1 VVRRVTSPHRIG
13 WYPTDEREPGADGRR
28 VAGRRRTL
36 VTRNP
41 ACVVWLAFLAVPL
54 GGCLTPKALDPT
66 PADRKAIVTIEDFSD
81 WLHWGSVVL
90 EAEVDDLTKQK
101 VAWSTLLS
109 YEYRGAATTDEAKP
123 LPVVLQSEVSFHPN
137 AVSARHNFD
146 TYGVGLG
153 AGIRK
158 AGGTFDPV
166 KTTFLWGDEMTLY
179 AIEMNGR
186 QIGNGFIG
194 RSGRVATYVLIS
206 GLYSSDPT
214 HFEAVIAPV
223 LSALERYDPDA
234 AADLHAAAD

>member
-1 VVRRVTSPHRIG
+1 M
-13 WYPTDEREPGADGRR
+13 
-28 VAGRRRTL
+28 
-36 VTRNP
+36 TRNP
-41 ACVVWLAFLAVPL
+41 VLAVCLGVLVVSL
-54 GGCLTPKALDPT
+54 GGCLTPKSLHPT

-90 EAEVDDLTKQK
+90 EPEVDDLTKQK
-101 VAWSTLLS
+101 IAWSTLLS
-109 YEYRGAATTDEAKP
+109 YEYRGAATTNEAKP

-158 AGGTFDPV
+158 AGGTFEPV
-166 KTTFLWGDEMTLY
+166 DTTLLWGDEMTLY
-179 AIEMNGR
+179 AIEMDGR

-223 LSALERYDPDA
+223 LSALEHYDPDA

>member
-1 VVRRVTSPHRIG
+1 M
-13 WYPTDEREPGADGRR
+13 
-28 VAGRRRTL
+28 
-36 VTRNP
+36 TRNP
-41 ACVVWLAFLAVPL
+41 VLAVCLGALVVSL

-101 VAWSTLLS
+101 IAWSTLLS
-109 YEYRGAATTDEAKP
+109 YEYRGAATTDEARP

-158 AGGTFDPV
+158 AGGTFEPV
-166 KTTFLWGDEMTLY
+166 DTTLLWGDEMTLY
-179 AIEMNGR
+179 AIEMDGR